1 MIYLLVLTLLSSLY
15 FVRNLLI
22 LAGWLK
28 APLLRL
34 FERYGVAD
42 DSYTVMPELMTS
54 FVLLLFS
61 VTALLMESFFQT
73 ALPVILVGV
82 LYLLGWLML
91 RSRYAARRF
100 PFLFLSLP
108 VWYSDLRERTTR
120 EERRRIA
127 YRWLSLPMRTRLAY
141 SANDHA
147 FHLWADLVIL
157 GTVTHTVEDDETLA
171 VALNSIGEMYY

>member
-1 MIYLLVLTLLSSLY
+1 MIYLLVLTLISSIY
-15 FVRNLLI
+15 FLRNLMI

-28 APLLRL
+28 SPLLRN
-34 FERYGVAD
+34 FERYGVGD
-42 DSYTVMPELMTS
+42 DSYTVMPELLMS

-61 VTALLMESFFQT
+61 VTALLMESFFKT
-73 ALPVILVGV
+73 ALPVVLIAMVYLV
-82 LYLLGWLML
+82 GWLML
-91 RSRYAARRF
+91 RSRLVARRI
-100 PFLFLSLP
+100 PLLFLSLP
-108 VWYSDLRERTTR
+108 IWYSDLRERTTR

-127 YRWLSLPMRTRLAY
+127 YRWLSLPLRTRLAY

-171 VALNSIGEMYY
+171 VSLQNVGEIYY